1 MTRRW
6 RNDSIFGPGPRR
18 PLDREQRA
26 RFRFLIRAHA
36 RGRRL
41 SAKAQ
46 WVAEALLKRLGAD
59 GHCDPSHDTLAADAG
74 CAVRTVRR
82 ALATLK
88 QLGLCTWVRRLV
100 REGWR
105 VEQSS
110 NAYLLSVGVLNA
122 TECHVDRPTNSISK
136 RISPQVNLLLD
147 PKAGSAPRE
156 VAAAAAALASRRA
169 AVEAMLRKGRSIA
182 A

>member
-26 RFRFLIRAHA
+26 RFRFLTRAHA
-36 RGRRL
+36 RGGRL

-59 GHCDPSHDTLAADAG
+59 GQCDPSHDTLAADAG

-110 NAYLLSVGVLNA
+110 NAYLLSLSVPNP
-122 TECHVDRPTNSISK
+122 TECHVGRLTNSTNTSIG
-136 RISPQVNLLLD
+136 RQENAIAD
-147 PKAGSAPRE
+147 PKPGSTPKE
-156 VAAAAAALASRRA
+156 VAAAVAALASRRA
-169 AVEAMLRKGRSIA
+169 VVEAMLRKGRNIA
-182 A
+182 T

>member
-26 RFRFLIRAHA
+26 RFRFLTRAHA
-36 RGRRL
+36 RARRL

-46 WVAEALLKRLGAD
+46 WVAEALLKRLGVD
-59 GHCDPSHDTLAADAG
+59 GQCDPSHDTLAADAG

-110 NAYLLSVGVLNA
+110 NAYLLSVWTSNP
-122 TECHVDRPTNSISK
+122 TECHVGRPTNSINKSIG
-136 RISPQVNLLLD
+136 RQVNAITD
-147 PKAGSAPRE
+147 PKAGAAPRE
-156 VAAAAAALASRRA
+156 VAAAVAALASRRA
-169 AVEAMLRKGRSIA
+169 VVEAMLRKGRSIA
-182 A
+182 T